1 MRIYKRSVIITG
13 IISIVSLAFAII
25 LNYVVNEEFWCNV
38 CLGLFGSSFLTLITS
53 IIGYFVEK
61 RNCMDSFYIET
72 KKFLNKFN
80 RYQIDLK
87 LEDKIAFF
95 LEMADYDKTNW
106 DMDFGKMDFFNNKQR
121 EYIYYNIYTPLIE
134 ARKIIADHAVQFRMH
149 TNKTG
154 KNEPTMFALVENIE
168 KCFLSQK
175 KYHLPMEDNNKI
187 IATEV
192 HNRIVEDI
200 LKELNGRYY
209 KIMNGKKKAL
219 KKEIANG
226 KTKNADRK
234 LSR

>member
-38 CLGLFGSSFLTLITS
+38 CLGLFGSSLLTLITS

-61 RNCMDSFYIET
+61 RDCMDGFYIET
-72 KKFLNKFN
+72 IKLLNKFN
-80 RYQIDLK
+80 RYQSDLK

-95 LEMADYDKTNW
+95 LEMADYDKTDW
-106 DMDFGKMDFFNNKQR
+106 DMYFGKMDFFNNKQR
-121 EYIYYNIYTPLIE
+121 EYIYYNIYTPLIK
-134 ARKIIADHAVQFRMH
+134 ARKTITDHAAQLRMH

-168 KCFLSQK
+168 KSFWSQK
-175 KYHLPMEDNNKI
+175 KYHLPMENNKKI
-187 IATEV
+187 IATDA
-192 HNRIVEDI
+192 HNRIVDDI

-209 KIMNGKKKAL
+209 KIMNGKKRAL
-219 KKEIANG
+219 KKENENG
-226 KTKNADRK
+226 KTKNEDRK
-234 LSR
+234 FSR

>member
-106 DMDFGKMDFFNNKQR
+106 DMDFGKMDFLIISKESIFIII
-121 EYIYYNIYTPLIE
+121 YIL
-134 ARKIIADHAVQFRMH
+134 
-149 TNKTG
+149 
-154 KNEPTMFALVENIE
+154 
-168 KCFLSQK
+168 LS
-175 KYHLPMEDNNKI
+175 
-187 IATEV
+187 
-192 HNRIVEDI
+192 
-200 LKELNGRYY
+200 
-209 KIMNGKKKAL
+209 
-219 KKEIANG
+219 
-226 KTKNADRK
+226 
-234 LSR
+234 

>member
-1 MRIYKRSVIITG
+1 
-13 IISIVSLAFAII
+13 
-25 LNYVVNEEFWCNV
+25 
-38 CLGLFGSSFLTLITS
+38 
-53 IIGYFVEK
+53 
-61 RNCMDSFYIET
+61 
-72 KKFLNKFN
+72 
-80 RYQIDLK
+80 
-87 LEDKIAFF
+87 
-95 LEMADYDKTNW
+95 
-106 DMDFGKMDFFNNKQR
+106 
-121 EYIYYNIYTPLIE
+121 
-134 ARKIIADHAVQFRMH
+134 
-149 TNKTG
+149 
-154 KNEPTMFALVENIE
+154 MFALVENIE

>member
-13 IISIVSLAFAII
+13 IISIVSLSFAII

-38 CLGLFGSSFLTLITS
+38 CLGLFGSSLLTLITS
-53 IIGYFVEK
+53 IIGYFAEK
-61 RNCMDSFYIET
+61 RNCMDGFYIET

-95 LEMADYDKTNW
+95 LEMADYDKTDW

-200 LKELNGRYY
+200 LKELNGHYY
-209 KIMNGKKKAL
+209 KIMNGKKRAL
-219 KKEIANG
+219 KKENANG
-226 KTKNADRK
+226 KTKNEDRK
-234 LSR
+234 FSR